1 MLEIKFIKFY
11 FNKMKEATIFIFS
24 FLIKSFHSSKS
35 NLKKR
40 FNNIE
45 RSNFILDDYLKQV
58 LVGNILGDV
67 YMRKFSEK
75 ANARII
81 FRQGSKN
88 AEYLLH
94 LYSIFQHFVLTPPSI
109 TTIIDKKT
117 GKIRQNLSFATLALP
132 CFNEL
137 YKSFYFKGKKVIP
150 TNIANYLTS
159 VSLAY

>member
-1 MLEIKFIKFY
+1 MLQLKISDFY
-11 FNKMKEATIFIFS
+11 LINFTKATIFILS
-24 FLIKSFHSSKS
+24 FLTKSFHSSKI
-35 NLKKR
+35 NFKKR
-40 FNNIE
+40 LSNVE
-45 RSNFILDDYLKQV
+45 RTKFTLDDYLKQV

-94 LYSIFQHFVLTPPSI
+94 LYSLFQRFVLTPPSV
-109 TTIIDKKT
+109 TTITDKNT
-117 GKIRQNLSFATLALP
+117 GKTRDNISFSTLALP
-132 CFNEL
+132 CFNDF
-137 YKSFYFKGKKVIP
+137 YKSFYFKGKKIVP